1 MIRKEGE
8 VRTVAEAQL
17 SAPRRRT
24 WFHITIGV
32 SSLLVAIALTV
43 GWQLIGSEAALLV
56 SPTARYLVY
65 LFGLLLFLLLISG
78 LGLMFTLLLREVRL
92 NERQSNFVSAVTH
105 ELKTPVASLRLY
117 LDTLTLRADTL
128 STDQR
133 DDFYQT
139 MRADLDRLNGT
150 INNILNAGLY
160 ADRAV
165 INPPTIDMARLVQ
178 HACTLTRTRNQLAE
192 SALVYEGPA
201 TLLLKGDSTAIET
214 AVLNLLDNAVK
225 YSTDQV
231 LVKVRLGEESNGLAR
246 LSVEDRGVGLNRA
259 HLRFIFNRFYR
270 IGSEVRR
277 SRTGTGLGLFIVKS
291 VVKAHG
297 GTVRAESDGEGRGA
311 TFTLHLPRV
320 VKESLAE
327 SHEEVAHA

>member
-1 MIRKEGE
+1 M
-8 VRTVAEAQL
+8 AEAEL

-32 SSLLVAIALTV
+32 TLLLVAVLLTV
-43 GWQLIGSEAALLV
+43 GWQLIGSEQAALRT

-65 LFGLLLFLLLISG
+65 FFGLVLFLLLISG

-105 ELKTPVASLRLY
+105 ELKTPVSSLRLY
-117 LDTLTLRADTL
+117 LDTLMLRADTL
-128 STDQR
+128 SIDQR
-133 DDFYQT
+133 DEFYKT

-150 INNILNAGLY
+150 INNVLNAGLY

-165 INPPTIDMARLVQ
+165 VNPPTIDLAKLVQ
-178 HACTLTRTRNQLAE
+178 HACALTRTRNQLGE
-192 SALVYEGPA
+192 QSVVYTGPSS
-201 TLLLKGDSTAIET
+201 LLLKGDSTALET
-214 AVLNLLDNAVK
+214 AVLNVLDNAVK
-225 YSTDQV
+225 YSTDEV
-231 LVKVRLGEESNGLAR
+231 EVRVRLREEANGFAR
-246 LSVEDRGVGLNRA
+246 LSVEDRGVGMNRA

-297 GTVRAESDGEGRGA
+297 GTVRAESDGEGRGT
-311 TFTLHLPRV
+311 TFVLHLPGV
-320 VKESLAE
+320 VKDGLAE
-327 SHEEVAHA
+327 PHEEVAHA

>member
-1 MIRKEGE
+1 MP
-8 VRTVAEAQL
+8 EAQL
-17 SAPRRRT
+17 SPPKRRT
-24 WFHITIGV
+24 WFHIAMGV
-32 SSLLVAIALTV
+32 SLLVVAVALTF
-43 GWQLIGSEAALLV
+43 GWQLIGSEETALRA

-65 LFGLLLFLLLISG
+65 FFGLLLFLLLISG

-117 LDTLTLRADTL
+117 LDTLMLRADTL
-128 STDQR
+128 SIDQR
-133 DDFYQT
+133 DDFYKT

-150 INNILNAGLY
+150 INSVLNAGLY
-160 ADRAV
+160 SDRAV
-165 INPPTIDMARLVQ
+165 MNPPTVDLARLVQ
-178 HACTLTRTRNQLAE
+178 HACALTRTRNQLAE
-192 SALVYEGPA
+192 AAVCYSGPSS
-201 TLLLKGDSTAIET
+201 LLLKGDSTALET

-225 YSTDQV
+225 YSADQV
-231 LVKVRLGEESNGLAR
+231 VVKVSLEEDTNGSAR
-246 LSVEDRGVGLNRA
+246 LSIADRGVGMNRA

-297 GTVRAESDGEGRGA
+297 GTVRVESEGEGRGT
-311 TFTLHLPRV
+311 TFILHLPRV
-320 VKESLAE
+320 VKAE
-327 SHEEVAHA
+327 PVEAREEVAHA

>member
-1 MIRKEGE
+1 MP
-8 VRTVAEAQL
+8 EAQL
-17 SAPRRRT
+17 SPPKRRT
-24 WFHITIGV
+24 WFHIAMGV
-32 SSLLVAIALTV
+32 SLLVVAVALTF
-43 GWQLIGSEAALLV
+43 GWQLIGSEEAALRA

-65 LFGLLLFLLLISG
+65 FFGLLLFLLLISG

-117 LDTLTLRADTL
+117 LDTLMLRADTL
-128 STDQR
+128 SIDQR
-133 DDFYQT
+133 DDFYRT

-150 INNILNAGLY
+150 INSVLNAGLY
-160 ADRAV
+160 SDRAV
-165 INPPTIDMARLVQ
+165 MNPPTVDLARLVQ
-178 HACTLTRTRNQLAE
+178 HACALTRTRNQLAE
-192 SALVYEGPA
+192 AAVCYSGPSS
-201 TLLLKGDSTAIET
+201 LLLKGDSTALET

-225 YSTDQV
+225 YSADQV
-231 LVKVRLGEESNGLAR
+231 VVKVSLEEDTNGSAR
-246 LSVEDRGVGLNRA
+246 LSIADRGVGMNRA

-297 GTVRAESDGEGRGA
+297 GTVRVESEGEGRGT
-311 TFTLHLPRV
+311 TFILHLPRV
-320 VKESLAE
+320 VKAE
-327 SHEEVAHA
+327 PVEAREEVAHA

>member
-1 MIRKEGE
+1 M
-8 VRTVAEAQL
+8 AEAQL
-17 SAPRRRT
+17 SPPKRRT
-24 WFHITIGV
+24 WFHIVMGV
-32 SSLLVAIALTV
+32 SLLLVAVALTV
-43 GWQLIGSEAALLV
+43 GWQIIGSEEAALRQ
-56 SPTARYLVY
+56 SPGARYLVY
-65 LFGLLLFLLLISG
+65 FFGLLLFLLLISG

-133 DDFYQT
+133 DDFYKT

-150 INNILNAGLY
+150 INSVLNAGLY

-165 INPPTIDMARLVQ
+165 INPPVIDLAKLVQ
-178 HACTLTRTRNQLAE
+178 HACALTRTRNQLAE
-192 SALVYEGPA
+192 SAVSYSGPSN
-201 TLLLKGDSTAIET
+201 LLLKGDSTALET

-225 YSTDQV
+225 YSADQV
-231 LVKVRLGEESNGLAR
+231 VVKVKLVEEENGFAR
-246 LSVEDRGVGLNRA
+246 LSVADRGVGMNRA

-297 GTVRAESDGEGRGA
+297 GTVRAESEGEGRGT
-311 TFTLHLPRV
+311 TFTVHLPRV
-320 VKESLAE
+320 VKMEAAE
-327 SHEEVAHA
+327 AHDAAAHA

>member
-1 MIRKEGE
+1 M
-8 VRTVAEAQL
+8 AEAQL
-17 SAPRRRT
+17 SPPKRRT
-24 WFHITIGV
+24 WFHIAMGV
-32 SSLLVAIALTV
+32 SLLLVAVALTV
-43 GWQLIGSEAALLV
+43 GWQIIGSEEAALK
-56 SPTARYLVY
+56 SPGARYLVY
-65 LFGLLLFLLLISG
+65 FFGLLLFLLLISG

-117 LDTLTLRADTL
+117 LDTLMLRSETL
-128 STDQR
+128 SIDQR
-133 DDFYQT
+133 DDFYKT

-150 INNILNAGLY
+150 INSVLNAGLY

-165 INPPTIDMARLVQ
+165 INPPVIDLAKLVQ
-178 HACTLTRTRNQLAE
+178 HACALTRTRNQLGE
-192 SALVYEGPA
+192 SAVIYSGPPS
-201 TLLLKGDSTAIET
+201 LLLKGDSTALET

-231 LVKVRLGEESNGLAR
+231 AVKVKLVEEQNGFAR
-246 LSVEDRGVGLNRA
+246 PSVADRGVGMNRA
-259 HLRFIFNRFYR
+259 HLRFIFTRFYR

-277 SRTGTGLGLFIVKS
+277 SSTGTGLGLFIVKS

-297 GTVRAESDGEGRGA
+297 GTVRAESEGEGRGA

-320 VKESLAE
+320 VKVEAAE
-327 SHEEVAHA
+327 AQEEVAHA

>member
-1 MIRKEGE
+1 M
-8 VRTVAEAQL
+8 TAPF
-17 SAPRRRT
+17 SAPKRRT
-24 WFHITIGV
+24 WFHITMGV
-32 SSLLVAIALTV
+32 SLLLVAILLTV
-43 GWQLIGSEAALLV
+43 GWQLIGSEQAALAA

-65 LFGLLLFLLLISG
+65 FFGLLLFLLLISG

-117 LDTLTLRADTL
+117 LDTLMLRAETL
-128 STDQR
+128 SAEQR

-150 INNILNAGLY
+150 INNVLNAGMY
-160 ADRAV
+160 TDRAV
-165 INPPTIDMARLVQ
+165 INPPTLDLARLVQ
-178 HACTLTRTRNQLAE
+178 HACALTRTRNQLNASTME
-192 SALVYEGPA
+192 YSGPA
-201 TLLLKGDSTAIET
+201 SLLLRGDATAIET

-231 LVKVRLGEESNGLAR
+231 MVKVRLEEESTGFAR
-246 LSVEDRGVGLNRA
+246 LAVKDRGVGMNRA

-291 VVKAHG
+291 VAKAHG
-297 GTVRAESDGEGRGA
+297 GTVGAESEGEGQGT
-311 TFTLHLPRV
+311 TFVLRLPRL
-320 VKESLAE
+320 VKEPLTEA
-327 SHEEVAHA
+327 HEGVAHA

>member
-1 MIRKEGE
+1 L
-8 VRTVAEAQL
+8 AEAQL
-17 SAPRRRT
+17 SPPKRRT

-32 SSLLVAIALTV
+32 SLLLVAVALTV
-43 GWQLIGSEAALLV
+43 GWQLIGSEEAALRA
-56 SPTARYLVY
+56 SPSARYLVY
-65 LFGLLLFLLLISG
+65 FFGLLLFLLLISG

-117 LDTLTLRADTL
+117 LDTLTLRASTL
-128 STDQR
+128 SVEQR
-133 DDFYQT
+133 EDFYKT

-150 INNILNAGLY
+150 INNVLNAGLY

-165 INPPTIDMARLVQ
+165 VNPPLIDLARLVQ
-178 HACTLTRTRNQLAE
+178 HACALTRTRNQLPE
-192 SALVYEGPA
+192 SAVSYSGPPS
-201 TLLLKGDSTAIET
+201 LLLKGDSTALET

-225 YSTDQV
+225 YSAEQV
-231 LVKVRLGEESNGLAR
+231 QVKVDLAEGTNGFAR
-246 LSVEDRGVGLNRA
+246 LSVEDRGVGMNRA

-297 GTVRAESDGEGRGA
+297 GTVRAESEGEGRG
-311 TFTLHLPRV
+311 TRFVIHLPRV
-320 VKESLAE
+320 VKAE
-327 SHEEVAHA
+327 PVEAKEEVVHA

>member
-1 MIRKEGE
+1 M
-8 VRTVAEAQL
+8 AEAQL
-17 SAPRRRT
+17 SPPKRRT
-24 WFHITIGV
+24 WFHIVMGV
-32 SSLLVAIALTV
+32 SLLLVAVALTV
-43 GWQLIGSEAALLV
+43 GWQIIGSEEAALK
-56 SPTARYLVY
+56 SPGARYLVY
-65 LFGLLLFLLLISG
+65 FFGLLLFLLLISG

-117 LDTLTLRADTL
+117 LDTLMLRSDTL
-128 STDQR
+128 SIDQR
-133 DDFYQT
+133 DDFYKT

-150 INNILNAGLY
+150 INSVLNAGLY

-165 INPPTIDMARLVQ
+165 INPPVIDLAKLVQ
-178 HACTLTRTRNQLAE
+178 HACALTRTRNQLAE
-192 SALVYEGPA
+192 SAVTYSGPP
-201 TLLLKGDSTAIET
+201 TLLLKGDSTALET

-231 LVKVRLGEESNGLAR
+231 AVKVKLVEELNGFAR
-246 LSVEDRGVGLNRA
+246 LSVADRGVGMNRA
-259 HLRFIFNRFYR
+259 HLRFIFTRFYR

-277 SRTGTGLGLFIVKS
+277 SSTGTGLGLFIVKS

-320 VKESLAE
+320 VKLEAAE
-327 SHEEVAHA
+327 AQEEVAHA

>member
-1 MIRKEGE
+1 M
-8 VRTVAEAQL
+8 AEAQL
-17 SAPRRRT
+17 SPPKRRT
-24 WFHITIGV
+24 WFHIVMGV
-32 SSLLVAIALTV
+32 SLLMVAVALTV
-43 GWQLIGSEAALLV
+43 GWQIIGSEEAPLK
-56 SPTARYLVY
+56 SPGARYLVY
-65 LFGLLLFLLLISG
+65 FFGLLLFLLLISG

-117 LDTLTLRADTL
+117 LDTLMLRSDTL
-128 STDQR
+128 SIDQR
-133 DDFYQT
+133 DDFYKT

-150 INNILNAGLY
+150 INSVLNAGLY

-165 INPPTIDMARLVQ
+165 INPPVIDLAKLVQ
-178 HACTLTRTRNQLAE
+178 HACALTRTRNQLGE
-192 SALVYEGPA
+192 SAVTYSGPPS
-201 TLLLKGDSTAIET
+201 LLLKGDSTALET

-231 LVKVRLGEESNGLAR
+231 AVRVTLVEELNGFAR
-246 LSVEDRGVGLNRA
+246 ISVSDRGVGMNRA

-277 SRTGTGLGLFIVKS
+277 SSTGTGLGLFIVKS

-297 GTVRAESDGEGRGA
+297 GSVRAESDGEGRGA
-311 TFTLHLPRV
+311 TFVLHLPRV
-320 VKESLAE
+320 VKVEAAE
-327 SHEEVAHA
+327 AHEEVAHA

>member
-1 MIRKEGE
+1 M
-8 VRTVAEAQL
+8 AEAQL
-17 SAPRRRT
+17 SPPRRRT

-32 SSLLVAIALTV
+32 SLLLVAIVLTV
-43 GWQLIGSEAALLV
+43 GWQLLASEETALQR

-65 LFGLLLFLLLISG
+65 FFGLLLFLLLISG

-117 LDTLTLRADTL
+117 LDTLMLRSDTL
-128 STDQR
+128 SIDQR
-133 DDFYQT
+133 EDFYQT

-150 INNILNAGLY
+150 INNILNAGMY

-165 INPPTIDMARLVQ
+165 VNPPTIDLARLVQ
-178 HACTLTRTRNQLAE
+178 HACALTRTRNQLAE
-192 SALVYEGPA
+192 TSVSYAGPQ
-201 TLLLKGDSTAIET
+201 TLLLKGDATALET

-225 YSTDQV
+225 YSTDPIQ
-231 LVKVRLGEESNGLAR
+231 VKVTLSEESTGFAR
-246 LSVEDRGVGLNRA
+246 LAVEDRGVGMKQA
-259 HLRFIFNRFYR
+259 HLRLIFNRFYR

-297 GTVRAESDGEGRGA
+297 GTVRGESDGEGRGA
-311 TFTLHLPRV
+311 TFTLRLPRV
-320 VKESLAE
+320 VKEHPAE
-327 SHEEVAHA
+327 SA

>member
-1 MIRKEGE
+1 M
-8 VRTVAEAQL
+8 AEAQL
-17 SAPRRRT
+17 SAPKRRT
-24 WFHITIGV
+24 AFHITMGV
-32 SSLLVAIALTV
+32 TLLLVAVALTV
-43 GWQLIGSEAALLV
+43 GWQFIGSEKALRA
-56 SPTARYLVY
+56 SPTAHYLIY
-65 LFGLLLFLLLISG
+65 FFGLLLCLLLISG

-128 STDQR
+128 SIDQR
-133 DDFYQT
+133 DEFYRT

-150 INNILNAGLY
+150 INNVLNAGLY

-165 INPPTIDMARLVQ
+165 VNPPTIDLAKLIR

-192 SALVYEGPA
+192 GAVSYSGPP
-201 TLLLKGDSTAIET
+201 TLFLRGDSTALET
-214 AVLNLLDNAVK
+214 AMLNLLDNAVK
-225 YSTDQV
+225 YSAEQV
-231 LVKVRLGEESNGLAR
+231 LVKVRLAEEEDGVASI
-246 LSVEDRGVGLNRA
+246 SVEDRGVGMNRA
-259 HLRFIFNRFYR
+259 HLSFVFNRFYR

-297 GTVRAESDGEGRGA
+297 GRVHVESEGEGLGTTFTVRLPHVVQSAAADPGEDI
-311 TFTLHLPRV
+311 
-320 VKESLAE
+320 
-327 SHEEVAHA
+327 AHA

>member
-1 MIRKEGE
+1 M
-8 VRTVAEAQL
+8 AEAQL
-17 SAPRRRT
+17 SPPKRRT
-24 WFHITIGV
+24 WFHIVMGV
-32 SSLLVAIALTV
+32 SLLLVAVALTV
-43 GWQLIGSEAALLV
+43 GWQIIGSEEAALAR

-65 LFGLLLFLLLISG
+65 FFGLLLFLLLISG

-117 LDTLTLRADTL
+117 LDTLMLRSDTL

-139 MRADLDRLNGT
+139 MRADLERLDRT
-150 INNILNAGLY
+150 INSVLNAGLY

-165 INPPTIDMARLVQ
+165 INPPVIDLAKLVQ
-178 HACTLTRTRNQLAE
+178 HACALTRTRNQLAE
-192 SALVYEGPA
+192 SAVSYAGPK
-201 TLLLKGDSTAIET
+201 TLLLKGDSTALET

-225 YSTDQV
+225 YSTEQV
-231 LVKVRLGEESNGLAR
+231 TVKVTLAEEENGFAR
-246 LSVEDRGVGLNRA
+246 LSVADRGVGMNRG
-259 HLRFIFNRFYR
+259 HLRFIFTRFYR

-320 VKESLAE
+320 VKVETAE
-327 SHEEVAHA
+327 ARDEVAHA